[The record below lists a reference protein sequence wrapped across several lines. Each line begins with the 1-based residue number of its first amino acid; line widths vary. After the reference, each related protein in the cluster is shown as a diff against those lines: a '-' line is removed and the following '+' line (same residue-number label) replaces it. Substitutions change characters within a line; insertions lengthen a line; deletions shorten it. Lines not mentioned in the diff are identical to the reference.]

1 MGFLRNLFSKS
12 PKPGR
17 PIPVTGESFREL
29 VLDSQI
35 PAVVDFW
42 SPSCSHCQVMGGLLN
57 EIGPE
62 FAGRVQIFM
71 LNVGQNSQVASA
83 YRIQGVPT
91 VIFFRRGKEVDRI
104 VGLLPLNP
112 LKAKLNNLIGTG

>member
-1 MGFLRNLFSKS
+1 MGFLKNLFSKP
-12 PKPGR
+12 PKPGK
-17 PIPVTGESFREL
+17 PIPVTDETFQEL
-29 VLDSQI
+29 VLNSRI

-71 LNVGQNSQVASA
+71 LNVGQNSQIASS

-91 VIFFRRGKEVDRI
+91 VIFFLRGKEFDRI

-112 LKAKLNNLIGTG
+112 LKAKINGLIGTG

>member
-1 MGFLRNLFSKS
+1 MRFLKNLFSKP
-12 PKPGR
+12 PKPGK
-17 PIPVTGESFREL
+17 PIPVTDESFQEL
-29 VLDSQI
+29 VLNSEI

-62 FAGRVQIFM
+62 FAERVQIFM
-71 LNVGQNSQVASA
+71 LNVGQNSQIPSA

-91 VIFFRRGKEVDRI
+91 VIFFRQGKEFDRM
-104 VGLLPLNP
+104 VGLLPLNT
-112 LKAKLNNLIGTG
+112 LKVKIKNLIGEQ

>member
-1 MGFLRNLFSKS
+1 MGFLKNLFSKP

-17 PIPVTGESFREL
+17 PIPVTDESFQEL
-29 VLDSQI
+29 VLGSEI

-42 SPSCSHCQVMGGLLN
+42 SPHCSHCQVMGGLLN
-57 EIGPE
+57 EIGSE

-71 LNVGQNSQVASA
+71 LNVERNNQVTAT

-91 VIFFRRGKEVDRI
+91 VIFLRQGKEFDRI

-112 LKAKLNNLIGTG
+112 LRAKLNSLIEA